1 MTAKRK
7 IQILITLSALLVGL
21 LHIIFPN
28 FKIDAISITLIIIAI
43 IPWLAP
49 LFKSVELP
57 GGLKVVFQD
66 FKKLKDDAR
75 KAGLIKDEPLL
86 DSKLSIKSNSDT
98 YSFIETAE
106 KNQELALVGFRI
118 EIEKRLRNLAD
129 KYSIDSNRYSIVRL
143 IDVLTKNEILTTAE
157 MTSLKNIISTLNHA
171 AHRMDYDQKSAD
183 WVIENGSKI
192 LDSLDQKLE
201 RRGGRFSVGRSD
213 EKEHWID
220 NSYKN
225 CNWKTNY
232 EWGECIKSH
241 SELWSKEL
249 DRIYESLI
257 KKLKEPQKEKLIE
270 SQLNWKK
277 QLELEKDFIY
287 SFEDLQL
294 KIGREG
300 IFVSASNFMNKIR
313 ERTLELEE
321 VLNTM
326 TE

>member
-1 MTAKRK
+1 MKAKRK
-7 IQILITLSALLVGL
+7 IQILITFSAILVGL

-28 FKIDAISITLIIIAI
+28 FKIDAILITLIIIAI
-43 IPWLAP
+43 IPWLEP

-57 GGLKVVFQD
+57 GGLKVEFQD
-66 FKKLKDDAR
+66 LKKLKDEAK
-75 KAGLIKDEPLL
+75 KAGLIKDETLFK
-86 DSKLSIKSNSDT
+86 SRSSTKSNSDT

-129 KYSIDSNRYSIVRL
+129 KYSIKSNRFSIVRL
-143 IDVLTKNEILTTAE
+143 IEVLTKNEILTKAE
-157 MTSLKNIISTLNHA
+157 MTSLKDIISTLNHA
-171 AHRMDYDQKSAD
+171 AHGMNYDQRNAN

-192 LDSLDQKLE
+192 LDSLDEKLE
-201 RRGGRFSVGRSD
+201 RHGGRFSVGRSD

-220 NSYKN
+220 NSFEN

-241 SELWSKEL
+241 TELWNKEL
-249 DRIYESLI
+249 DRIYESLL

-270 SQLNWKK
+270 TQSNWEK
-277 QLELEKDFIY
+277 QLELEKDFIN
-287 SFEDLQL
+287 SFEDLSL
-294 KIGREG
+294 SIGREG
-300 IFVSASNFMNKIR
+300 MFVSATHFMNKTR

-321 VLNTM
+321 ILNTM
-326 TE
+326 TD